1 MFAWYHASP
10 ATIPVNGS
18 TLHILGVVMTRQSG
32 AFYDE
37 EFLRQGSPAN
47 TTFAESVSRVVT
59 ANTGVAIG
67 ATGVELSAGI
77 PLQFGDLVTN
87 ITFVTSGTAAGTP
100 TAGYVCLRDP
110 SGALLAQSADFGSTA
125 RAANTAFTVAL
136 ATPQLITVPGLYY
149 VGISF
154 TATTVPT
161 LVGTTIGN
169 AATSGDL
176 GLSARVLARTHGSSV
191 GATAPA
197 TTETPTTVATIPYF
211 VAT

>member
-1 MFAWYHASP
+1 
-10 ATIPVNGS
+10 
-18 TLHILGVVMTRQSG
+18 MTRQSG
-32 AFYDE
+32 PYYDE
-37 EFLRQGSPAN
+37 DHIRQGSPVN
-47 TTFAESVSRVVT
+47 TTFAETVSRVVT
-59 ANTGVAIG
+59 VSTGVAIG

-169 AATSGDL
+169 AATAGAL

-197 TTETPTTVATIPYF
+197 TTATPTTVATIPYF